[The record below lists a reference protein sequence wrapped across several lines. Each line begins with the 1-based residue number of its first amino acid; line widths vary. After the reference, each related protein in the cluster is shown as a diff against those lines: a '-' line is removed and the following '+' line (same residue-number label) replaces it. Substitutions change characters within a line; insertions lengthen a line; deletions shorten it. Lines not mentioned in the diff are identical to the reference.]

1 MRRILLVLSVA
12 ALMAAMVL
20 AMAVPAFADP
30 EVQGHITDNLE
41 GCETLLDPCTITHTS
56 AGKEG
61 NVVGGPGNFKNE
73 VFTDPSAR
81 GTTDPIFGGS
91 SSSSGHT
98 EDGGGRRTTE
108 GNIPGDF
115 RDITFET
122 NCVGSDGG
130 SGAPGG
136 ADCSL

>member
-20 AMAVPAFADP
+20 AMAIPAFADP

-61 NVVGGPGNFKNE
+61 NLMGGPGYYNNE
-73 VFTDPSAR
+73 IFTDPNAL
-81 GTTDPIFGGS
+81 GTTDPVFRS
-91 SSSSGHT
+91 SSETSGHT

-108 GNIPGDF
+108 GILPGDF
-115 RDITFET
+115 RNITFDE

-130 SGAPGG
+130 LGAPGG
-136 ADCSL
+136 ADCFI